1 MLRRGRGEGKAA
13 LAKPGAPPDC
23 PAPGQGTVPMK
34 LYYSPGACSVGIHVL
49 LEEIGAPY
57 EAVLVN
63 LREGAQFK
71 PDFTGVNPKSKVPT
85 LERDDGSV
93 LTEYPAIAFWLAS
106 RFPTAGLMPMG
117 MDAQARALECTDYC
131 VATMHMQGFSRMF
144 RPANFAPSEADH
156 EAVKARGAEIFAKGQ
171 DWLAGS
177 YSFADSALFYVS
189 FWWNARL
196 QKDLPANVAGH
207 YARMKARGAVQ
218 RTMAAEGLA

>member
-1 MLRRGRGEGKAA
+1 
-13 LAKPGAPPDC
+13 
-23 PAPGQGTVPMK
+23 MK

-71 PDFTGVNPKSKVPT
+71 PDFAGLNPKSKVPA

-93 LTEYPAIAFWLAS
+93 LTEYPAIAFWLAG
-106 RFPTAGLMPMG
+106 RFPTAGLMPSG
-117 MDAQARALECTDYC
+117 MDAQARALEATDYC

-144 RPANFAPSEADH
+144 RPSNFAPSEGDAD
-156 EAVKARGAEIFAKGQ
+156 AVKARGEEIFSKG
-171 DWLAGS
+171 LALLDKALEGKDYLVGG

-189 FWWNARL
+189 FWWNGRL
-196 QKDLPANVAGH
+196 GKALPGNVAAH
-207 YARMKARGAVQ
+207 YARMKARPAVQ
-218 RTMAAEGLA
+218 RTLAAEGLA